1 MKSKFSFFVK
11 STITFTFLVIIAGGV
26 VRMTGS
32 GMGCPDW
39 PKCFGYYIP
48 PSQSS
53 EIEFQPNHSYLKGQM
68 IVLENALYKAKEN
81 FTSSSELNLANWE
94 LFEEHDYAIY
104 NPTHT
109 YIEYVNRLFGVLLG
123 FSALLLVISSF
134 KQGKKNIFLS
144 IFVLLMIGFEGWL
157 GALVVESVLSP
168 VKITLHM
175 LTAFFILM
183 TLVYLLFQFSDKK
196 IVAAKKIKWLSIV
209 IIVLTLVQVLMGTK
223 VREFIDEMA
232 LTTSRDSWLANPN
245 TWFYVHR
252 TFSLLLLA
260 ITAWMFLKLKK
271 ISEQKE
277 ISWVLAIMLVSTI
290 TGIIMYYFGVPA
302 IMQPVH
308 LVLSAFLISLE
319 MDLFLKLR

>member
-1 MKSKFSFFVK
+1 MKSKFSFFVR

-48 PSQSS
+48 PSQPS
-53 EIEFQPNHSYLKGQM
+53 EIEFQQNHNYQKGQM
-68 IVLENALYKAKEN
+68 ILVKNALYKANES
-81 FTSSSELNLANWE
+81 FISTTELDMTNWT

-109 YIEYVNRLFGVLLG
+109 YIEYINRLFGALLG
-123 FSALLLVISSF
+123 FSALLLVVSSF
-134 KQGKKNIFLS
+134 KNGRKNIFLS
-144 IFVLLMIGFEGWL
+144 LFVLFMIAFEGWL

-183 TLVYLLFQFSDKK
+183 TLMYLLYQFSDKT
-196 IVAAKKIKWLSIV
+196 IEAGKKIKWLSIA
-209 IIVLTLVQVLMGTK
+209 IIVLTLIQVLMGTQ
-223 VREFIDEMA
+223 VREFIDEIA
-232 LTTSRDSWLANPN
+232 LTTSRDSWLSNPN
-245 TWFYVHR
+245 IWFYIHR
-252 TFSLLLLA
+252 TFSLILLG
-260 ITAWMFLKLKK
+260 ITIFMFLKLKK

-277 ISWVLAIMLVSTI
+277 ISWILAIMVFSTA

-319 MDLFLKLR
+319 MNLFLKLR

>member
-48 PSQSS
+48 PSQQS
-53 EIEFQPNHSYLKGQM
+53 EIEFQPNHTYQKGQM
-68 IVLENALYKAKEN
+68 ILLDKALYKANEN
-81 FTSSSELNLANWE
+81 FTSTSELDLNNWT
-94 LFEEHDYAIY
+94 LFEEHNYAIY

-109 YIEYVNRLFGVLLG
+109 YIEYINRLFGALLG
-123 FSALLLVISSF
+123 FSAILLVVSSF
-134 KQGKKNIFLS
+134 KHGKRNILLS
-144 IFVLLMIGFEGWL
+144 VFVLFMIGFEGWL

-183 TLVYLLFQFSDKK
+183 TLVHLLYQFSDKK
-196 IVAAKKIKWLSIV
+196 IEAGKKIKWFGLAV
-209 IIVLTLVQVLMGTK
+209 IALTLIQVLMGTQ
-223 VREFIDEMA
+223 VREFIDEIA
-232 LTTSRDSWLANPN
+232 LTTSRDSWLSNPN
-245 TWFYVHR
+245 TWFYIHR
-252 TFSLLLLA
+252 TFSLLLLG
-260 ITAWMFLKLKK
+260 ITIFMFLKLKK
-271 ISEQKE
+271 INEQKE
-277 ISWVLAIMLVSTI
+277 ISWILAIMVFSTAS
-290 TGIIMYYFGVPA
+290 GIIMYYFGVPA

-319 MDLFLKLR
+319 MNLFLKLR

>member
-48 PSQSS
+48 PSQQS
-53 EIEFQPNHSYLKGQM
+53 EIEFQPNHNYEKGQM
-68 IVLENALYKAKEN
+68 ILVENALYKANEN
-81 FTSSSELNLANWE
+81 FTSTSELNLNNWK

-109 YIEYVNRLFGVLLG
+109 YIEYVNRLFGALLG

-134 KQGKKNIFLS
+134 KHGKKNILFS
-144 IFVLLMIGFEGWL
+144 VFVFCMIGFEGWL

-168 VKITLHM
+168 VRITLHM

-183 TLVYLLFQFSDKK
+183 TLMYLLYQFSDKT
-196 IVAAKKIKWLSIV
+196 IEAGKKIKGLSLV
-209 IIVLTLVQVLMGTK
+209 VIVLTLIQVLMGTQ
-223 VREFIDEMA
+223 VREFIDEIA

-245 TWFYVHR
+245 TWFYIHR
-252 TFSLLLLA
+252 TFSLLLLG
-260 ITAWMFLKLKK
+260 ITIWIFLKLKK

-277 ISWVLAIMLVSTI
+277 ISWILAIMVFSTA

-308 LVLSAFLISLE
+308 LLLSAFLISLE
-319 MDLFLKLR
+319 MNLFLKLK